1 MNELERKPLSRRQVL
16 AMACSAAVAAMI
28 PSVTDKP
35 DPWSNCGTS
44 PIDDIIL
51 KLREVGNRYE
61 ASTIYVNAVTLKML
75 LGNTESKIMAGSK
88 VVVYDSGY
96 INSGRFAKFPPDGV
110 VLHA

>member
-1 MNELERKPLSRRQVL
+1 MSELERKHLSRRQVL

-28 PSVTDKP
+28 PNVTDKP
-35 DPWSNCGTS
+35 DPWSDCGTS
-44 PIDDIIL
+44 PINDIL
-51 KLREVGNRYE
+51 KLREVRNRYD

-96 INSGRFAKFPPDGV
+96 INNGRFAKFLPDGV